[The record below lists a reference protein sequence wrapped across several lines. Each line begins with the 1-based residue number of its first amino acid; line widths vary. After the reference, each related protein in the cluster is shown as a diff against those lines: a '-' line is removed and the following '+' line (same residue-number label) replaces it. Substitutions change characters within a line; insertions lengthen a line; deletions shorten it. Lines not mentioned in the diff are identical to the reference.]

1 MAGGVRERSAAQVS
15 GEEQERPRN
24 DGTIMKRY
32 KMKKNILHIIAIF
45 IILSLALAACR
56 NQPAA
61 VTSALENIVSSNN
74 VIAEGRLEPVRAANL
89 FFQVRGVVE
98 SVLVST
104 GDSVK
109 QGDVLV
115 RLANVGG
122 AEAQVVIAQNAYDT
136 LIRNESSDRAK
147 YWQAYLNGQIA
158 REDAEKE
165 WDDLNVDSIED
176 DIEDDKATVEDRR
189 QDLKDAQEEFD
200 KYKDLDK
207 DNSKRKTAEDD
218 LEQAQEDLN
227 QALRDLDATIRER
240 DDVRSAYDGALAVE
254 AEAKYQ
260 YEISLDGPNADQLT
274 LAKANLDAAKDALS
288 NYVITAPF
296 DGVVAE
302 VNVSAGD
309 QVSTDT
315 RVVSIA
321 DFSAWIVETTDIT
334 ELEVV
339 NLSEGQKVDLVP
351 DALPDLTLNG
361 TITEIS
367 QAYTQQGGDILYT
380 VKIRVENPA
389 SGLRW
394 GMTVE
399 VTFQGSVE

>member
-1 MAGGVRERSAAQVS
+1 
-15 GEEQERPRN
+15 
-24 DGTIMKRY
+24 
-32 KMKKNILHIIAIF
+32 MKKNILHIIAIF
-45 IILSLALAACR
+45 IILSLALAACG

-61 VTSALENIVSSNN
+61 VTSAPENIVSSNN

-147 YWQAYLNGQIA
+147 YWQAYLNAQIA

-176 DIEDDKATVEDRR
+176 DIEDDKATVEDRQ

-339 NLSEGQKVDLVP
+339 NLSEGQKVSLVP

-389 SGLRW
+389 PGLRW

-399 VTFQGSVE
+399 ATFQGSVE